1 MRGHLGRIEIEMHN
15 ARENTRFLPLIIL
28 VASRHERELS
38 RCVAQLRSWQPLD
51 DRVPIVSHALVAY
64 GQKME
69 RRAKA
74 KLDLFTARGL
84 HHLGGHG
91 VPPPRAAPHHIGG

>member
-15 ARENTRFLPLIIL
+15 ARENTRFLPLIVL
-28 VASRHERELS
+28 MASRHERELS

-51 DRVPIVSHALVAY
+51 ERVPIVSHALVAY
-64 GQKME
+64 GQKMK
-69 RRAKA
+69 RPAKA

-84 HHLGGHG
+84 HDLGGHA
-91 VPPPRAAPHHIGG
+91 VPRHRVALHDIG